1 MAKNKNKKE
10 NISEKEVKTSNP
22 EVKESPPKIEEKEK
36 KTNIK
41 NTNVEKSKP
50 KKQKKVNNNIPEEI
64 DKNPTWTYAHDADL
78 TIGEKKISNTAK
90 IILIILVLGLIVAG
104 VLVYLNKDLVVDIVT
119 SPKIMLTTNVAI
131 IDIGNEFNPDKFIV
145 KDNLKNYY
153 EIIYPDPGDV
163 DVFKIGETTVEYKLV
178 TKAGTST
185 TPLIV
190 KVVDREPPKIELT
203 TKLVV
208 LNRERDTQNFDPV
221 VFIKEYSDNYD
232 KKEDLNVS
240 YTSNFDWNK
249 DNLEVVYSITDTSG
263 NTSSE
268 YLQLVIEDPSKDP
281 EVIVV
286 EVTPVPTAT
295 PTPGPTLAPG
305 ETEIT
310 YEDQFIYV
318 WIAENDEHYHIDE
331 TCNKIKSKKIEKV
344 TLAEAKA
351 KGLSKCNKCCI
362 EPTPTPTLAPGETP
376 HPDTPTPKPTP
387 KPTNT
392 LKPTPKPT
400 PTPEPTPYINGVHN
414 VTCKVGTNIQDV
426 VNELLKGVYGSGYIS
441 LDYSSINTTIAGV
454 YTATFNSSD
463 GVTKTA
469 TVTVTE

>member
-1 MAKNKNKKE
+1 MAKNKKIKE
-10 NISEKEVKTSNP
+10 NISENEVKTSTQ
-22 EVKESPPKIEEKEK
+22 EIKEKESPPKIDK
-36 KTNIK
+36 KDTKI
-41 NTNVEKSKP
+41 EKSKP
-50 KKQKKVNNNIPEEI
+50 KKQQKVNNNIPEEI
-64 DKNPTWTYAHDADL
+64 NKNPTWTYAHDADL
-78 TIGEKKISNTAK
+78 TIGEKKISNAAK
-90 IILIILVLGLIVAG
+90 IILIILILGLIVAG
-104 VLVYLNKDLVVDIVT
+104 VLVYLNKDYVVDVVT
-119 SPKIMLTTNVAI
+119 NPKIVLNTDVAI
-131 IDIGNEFNPDKFIV
+131 VDVGYEFNPEKYVV

-153 EIIYPDPGDV
+153 EIIYPNPGDV
-163 DVFKIGETTVEYKLV
+163 DVFILGDTIVEYKLI
-178 TKAGTST
+178 TKADTIV
-185 TPLIV
+185 TPLTVRI
-190 KVVDREPPKIELT
+190 VDREPPKIELT

-208 LNRERDTQNFDPV
+208 LNRERDTQDFNPAD
-221 VFIKEYSDNYD
+221 FIKDYSDNYD
-232 KKEDLNVS
+232 KKEDLVVT

-268 YLQLVIEDPSKDP
+268 YLQLVVEDPSKDP

-286 EVTPVPTAT
+286 EVTPIPTAT

-318 WIAENDEHYHIDE
+318 WIDENDEHYHSDE
-331 TCNKIKSKKIEKV
+331 TCNKMKSKKIEKI

-351 KGLSKCNKCCI
+351 RGLSKCSKCCK

-376 HPDTPTPKPTP
+376 HPATPTPPTTKPTATP
-387 KPTNT
+387 
-392 LKPTPKPT
+392 KPTPKPT
-400 PTPEPTPYINGVHN
+400 PTPEPKPYINGVHN

-469 TVTVTE
+469 TVTVTD